1 VREQHV
7 VDLLQAEGPMSR
19 ADIARRFGISKP
31 TAASLVRRLL
41 QLGLLHELGT
51 QRDGPG
57 RPGRLLALNPTVG
70 SVAAF
75 DVGGTLTRGI
85 LTDLR
90 GDMLASLRGPTPQ
103 SDAAGTVAHIAEFA
117 AQLLARSPSNAAL
130 VHVALATPGVLDDR
144 SQRIRFAPNIPA
156 LEAPDFVAQIRAAL
170 LAPITFLNDVKA
182 ATLGELRRG
191 AGIPYRDLVYAG
203 IGTGL
208 GFGLAFQRQLFHG
221 VAGRAGEFGLTP
233 LPGTA
238 GTVEDRVS
246 GVALRRAHLAAGGS
260 GMPEDAFAEAAA
272 GRAPGALVIE
282 AFLRDLTWAIAAI
295 ATLVDPEC
303 VVLGGGVGMQCGPY
317 LARIEAGVRDA
328 CGFTP
333 HIRVTELGDDA
344 GLIGA
349 VSVALEAARTVDQWS
364 EGGRMETQN

>member
-1 VREQHV
+1 MREQHV

-31 TAASLVRRLL
+31 TAAALVRRLL
-41 QLGLLHELGT
+41 QFGLLRETGT

-57 RPGRLLALNPTVG
+57 RPGRLLSFDPTVG

-90 GDMLASLRGPTPQ
+90 GDMIASLRVATPQ
-103 SDAAGTVAHIAEFA
+103 TDAAGTVAHLAQLA
-117 AQLLARSPSNAAL
+117 AQLLARSPSKAAL
-130 VHVALATPGVLDDR
+130 MHVALATPGVFDDQ
-144 SQRIRFAPNIPA
+144 SQRIRFAPNLPA
-156 LEAPDFVAQIRAAL
+156 LEAPDFVERIRIAL
-170 LAPITFLNDVKA
+170 DRPITFLNDVKA

-208 GFGLAFQRQLFHG
+208 GFGLAFDRQLFHG
-221 VAGRAGEFGLTP
+221 VAGRAGEFGLIP

-238 GTVEDRVS
+238 GTLEDRVS
-246 GVALRRAHLAAGGS
+246 GVALKRAHLALAGS

-272 GRAPGALVIE
+272 GTLPGSAVVD
-282 AFLRDLTWAIAAI
+282 AFLRDLSWAIAAI

-303 VVLGGGVGMQCGPY
+303 VVLGGGIGMRCGPY

-328 CGFTP
+328 CGFAP

-349 VSVALEAARTVDQWS
+349 VSVALEAARTVDQWTQ
-364 EGGRMETQN
+364 GGRMETQS